1 MELFC
6 NVNQL
11 IELLRG
17 IRGWKIPRVAWT
29 VDLGPLVRLQK
40 RLWRG
45 AFFTGLGVY
54 LEAILTF
61 VLATEQSLSPAAVVF
76 IIAILI
82 GQLALVYHPVQQLL
96 GRQLVRR
103 YRIHLA
109 LSAGFV
115 GATTLGSPAGDAR
128 VVAAVMSMGVAA
140 LTAWAAVGLI
150 QTAATLRLQ
159 LKELRDDSAL
169 LESLSFKPSDFLMTR
184 LRLFGGD
191 RSRWVVLAVAAL
203 ATFVIVVAA
212 LSLLMRAFGL
222 RPASPVA
229 QVATLAAMFVF
240 YMGIRRAKL
249 SASELRD
256 RDRRPPVLVLR
267 QFGDD
272 FLESGRMSFGG
283 APTFEHFVAGELT
296 RIGPVV
302 AIGRPG
308 ERLQPLGASRDYL
321 ADSDW
326 QTAVTTTIGDAA
338 LVVFV
343 LGDSENLL
351 WEFRKTIETHGKKR
365 TLIVVPPLTDR
376 DALARRW
383 SGFVR
388 ASGDL
393 LGDGLPGQL
402 PASSVLAIG
411 FAGEDAVMVVSDE
424 RPRSRAILVR
434 SRSDY
439 RLVFRL
445 FGRLLR
451 EDITSP
457 AALKEF
463 LEKLVPIVDVT

>member
-1 MELFC
+1 
-6 NVNQL
+6 
-11 IELLRG
+11 
-17 IRGWKIPRVAWT
+17 
-29 VDLGPLVRLQK
+29 
-40 RLWRG
+40 
-45 AFFTGLGVY
+45 
-54 LEAILTF
+54 
-61 VLATEQSLSPAAVVF
+61 
-76 IIAILI
+76 
-82 GQLALVYHPVQQLL
+82 
-96 GRQLVRR
+96 
-103 YRIHLA
+103 
-109 LSAGFV
+109 
-115 GATTLGSPAGDAR
+115 
-128 VVAAVMSMGVAA
+128 MSMGVAA
-140 LTAWAAVGLI
+140 LAAWAAVGLI
-150 QTAATLRLQ
+150 RTATILRPQ
-159 LKELRDDSAL
+159 LPELNDDTVL
-169 LESLSFKPSDFLMTR
+169 LESLSFKPSDFLATR

-191 RSRWVVLAVAAL
+191 RSRWIALAVAAI
-203 ATFVIVVAA
+203 ATFVIVAA
-212 LSLLMRAFGL
+212 TLSLLIRAIGL

-229 QVATLAAMFVF
+229 LVATLAAMFVF

-321 ADSDW
+321 AGGDW
-326 QTAVTTTIGDAA
+326 QQAVTTTIRETA

-351 WEFRKTIETHGKKR
+351 WEFRKTIETHGKRR
-365 TLIVVPPLTDR
+365 TLIVVPPLADR
-376 DALARRW
+376 DALTRRW
-383 SGFVR
+383 SGFVQ
-388 ASGDL
+388 ASADL

-402 PASSVLAIG
+402 PARSVLAIG
-411 FAGEDAVMVVSDE
+411 FAGEDAVMIVSDE

-457 AALKEF
+457 GDLKAF
-463 LEKLVPIVDVT
+463 LEKTIPIVSTDFV

>member
-1 MELFC
+1 VERFC
-6 NVNQL
+6 DVNHSIQDCL
-11 IELLRG
+11 M
-17 IRGWKIPRVAWT
+17 AWT

-54 LEAILTF
+54 LEALLTF
-61 VLATEQSLSPAAVVF
+61 VLATGQSLSPVAIVAIV
-76 IIAILI
+76 AILI
-82 GQLALVYHPVQQLL
+82 AQLALVYRPSQHLL
-96 GRQLVRR
+96 RRQLVSR
-103 YRIHLA
+103 YRIHLVLA
-109 LSAGFV
+109 AAFV
-115 GATTLGSPAGDAR
+115 LATALGSPAGDAR
-128 VVAAVMSMGVAA
+128 IVGAVMSMLVAA
-140 LTAWAAVGLI
+140 LTAWAAAGLFRL
-150 QTAATLRLQ
+150 AALLRPQ
-159 LKELRDDSAL
+159 LHDLRDDTVL
-169 LESLSFKPSDFLMTR
+169 LEALSFKPSDFLGTR

-191 RSRWVVLAVAAL
+191 RRRWVVLAVSAL
-203 ATFVIVVAA
+203 ATFVIVAGT
-212 LSLLMRAFGL
+212 LSLLLRAIGL

-229 QVATLAAMFVF
+229 QVATFAAMFVF

-249 SASELRD
+249 RATELRD
-256 RDRRPPVLVLR
+256 RDRRPPVLILR

-272 FLESGRMSFGG
+272 FLEAGRMSFGG
-283 APTFEHFVAGELT
+283 APTFEHFVAGELN

-326 QTAVTTTIGDAA
+326 QRAVTTTIAEAA

-365 TLIVVPPLTDR
+365 TLIIVPPLADR
-376 DALARRW
+376 GALARRW
-383 SGFVR
+383 SGVVR
-388 ASGDL
+388 ASADL
-393 LGDGLPGQL
+393 RGGLPVQM
-402 PASSVLAIG
+402 PARTVLAIG
-411 FAGEDAVMVVSDE
+411 FAGDDAVMIVNDE
-424 RPRSRAILVR
+424 RPRSRALLVR

-451 EDITSP
+451 EDMASP
-457 AALKEF
+457 KDLKVF
-463 LEKLVPIVDVT
+463 LEKKIPIVTTATAGM